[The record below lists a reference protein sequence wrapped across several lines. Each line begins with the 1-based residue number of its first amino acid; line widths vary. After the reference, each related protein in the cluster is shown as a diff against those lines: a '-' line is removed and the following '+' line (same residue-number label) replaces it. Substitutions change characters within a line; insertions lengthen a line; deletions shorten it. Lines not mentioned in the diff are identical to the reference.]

1 MRRSTDIRAST
12 AVRALFGT
20 ACIATLCIAV
30 LVGGDPRWYA
40 ISGALGLIWWAWDLL
55 LEHVI
60 LPVGDWLFAMFTGG
74 PEDPRA
80 SQDRLTLDDTIR
92 LLESHLARPTS
103 RKVDINS
110 AIRLEEIYRTVKQN
124 PERARRVIET
134 VLERYPDARE
144 LERYREGSE
153 GTVGDGKRR

>member
-1 MRRSTDIRAST
+1 MRRTSDIRVST

-20 ACIATLCIAV
+20 ACIATLFVAV
-30 LVGGDPRWYA
+30 LVQDDPRWYA
-40 ISGALGLIWWAWDLL
+40 ISGGLGLIWWAWDLL
-55 LEHVI
+55 LEHVL
-60 LPVGDWLFAMFTGG
+60 LPVGYWLFDMFTGG

-92 LLESHLARPTS
+92 LLENHLARPTS

-110 AIRLEEIYRTVKQN
+110 AIRLEEIYRTVKQD
-124 PERARRVIET
+124 PESARRVIET

-144 LERYREGSE
+144 LGRYREGSE
-153 GTVGDGKRR
+153 GTVGDGEGR